1 MGPPTCVDPLQST
14 TAAENSCVQLPVMSR
29 RHITAVHLFHP
40 LLPTLS
46 APHLLQCSRSLSFG
60 EGEIGTHLRVHTRTL
75 PSYSQHADHLY
86 VSASAIGHCRRKHLH
101 PQPRVALMYWHKHK
115 CLEGGSCDMRCCSY
129 LLKLKLCLV
138 STDSSDS
145 QFGGRDPFH
154 RGPSENIDMH
164 VRYHP

>member
-1 MGPPTCVDPLQST
+1 MLKSLVSCRPCAGVQGYCVPLITNTCVWAFRVYST
-14 TAAENSCVQLPVMSR
+14 PP
-29 RHITAVHLFHP
+29 P
-40 LLPTLS
+40 LLSYVLCTSSSSMLG
-46 APHLLQCSRSLSFG
+46 FG